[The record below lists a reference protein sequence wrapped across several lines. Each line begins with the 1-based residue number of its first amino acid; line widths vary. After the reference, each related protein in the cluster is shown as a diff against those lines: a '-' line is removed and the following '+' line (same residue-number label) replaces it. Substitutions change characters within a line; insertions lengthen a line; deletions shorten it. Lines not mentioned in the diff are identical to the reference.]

1 MRSFYVIQDID
12 NQGYWS
18 VNYRRFKGF
27 LFVDEFETKQKAIQQ
42 AIKDNI
48 GIFKIT
54 EIYDTK

>member
-27 LFVDEFETKQKAIQQ
+27 LFADEFETKQK

>member
-1 MRSFYVIQDID
+1 MKSFYVIQDID

-18 VNYRRFKGF
+18 VNYGRFKGF
-27 LFVDEFETKQKAIQQ
+27 LFADEFETKQKAIQQ
-42 AIKDNI
+42 AIEDNV